1 MRKVVV
7 GVMGGTSVSSDV
19 AREAERLGS
28 LVAARGWVLLN
39 GGRACGVMDSSARG
53 AREAGGLTVGILP
66 ESTREGASAHCDVQ
80 IVTGMGAARNVI
92 NVLSSD
98 VVIACPGGAGTLS
111 EVALALKYGRRVVL
125 LGMEV
130 GPALDHYRSSGQM
143 DAARSPEDAVDKV
156 LAACR
161 SADF

>member
-7 GVMGGTSVSSDV
+7 GVMGGASVSSDV
-19 AREAERLGS
+19 AREAEELGS
-28 LVAARGWVLLN
+28 LVGGQGWILLN

-111 EVALALKYGRRVVL
+111 EVALALKYGRRVIL

-130 GPALDHYRSSGQM
+130 GPALDRYRATGQLG
-143 DAARSPEDAVDKV
+143 AARNPEDAVEKV
-156 LAACR
+156 LAAR
-161 SADF
+161 GSTDF